1 MNYKQFQS
9 NLYNTISGSELK
21 NHTVYYGFTIVE
33 TTDNV
38 FINGIETVYTNLEEA
53 KEFIQQQLTQ
63 EHITQQIN
71 QELYEDLSYTI
82 VADIINN
89 YHDVRVTDT
98 LIESYKNLA
107 SSKIFTV
114 DPVIKDIKT
123 INKLDTVLEDHYEFI
138 LNDDSKIL
146 VSEQIL
152 QYINNI
158 LGNNTDII
166 EYMRESKDN
175 FFHVLELIKEE

>member
-1 MNYKQFQS
+1 MNYKQFQDT
-9 NLYNTISGSELK
+9 LYSTLVGSELK
-21 NHTVYYGFTIVE
+21 TRTNFHGFTIVE
-33 TTDNV
+33 TAEKVYID
-38 FINGIETVYTNLEEA
+38 GIETVYTNLEEA

-71 QELYEDLSYTI
+71 QELYEDLSYNI